1 MKNIVALAM
10 KFSKQAHDSIGQ
22 KRKYSGKPYWVHPQ
36 RVAELVKS
44 VGGSEEQQAA
54 AWLHDT
60 VEDTPVTIEDVR
72 KYFGEHVASMVSD
85 LTDVSTLD
93 QGNRATRKGI
103 DRAHSAAASPEAQT
117 VKLADLIDN
126 TESIVK
132 NDKKFAKI
140 YLQEKRLLLDVL
152 TKGDETLLKM
162 AWEGLVKGLKEIEGK

>member
-1 MKNIVALAM
+1 MTDIVALAQ
-10 KFSKQAHDSIGQ
+10 KFSKQAHNAIGQ

-36 RVAELVKS
+36 RVAALVKS
-44 VGGSEEQQAA
+44 VGGTPEQQAA

-60 VEDTPVTIEDVR
+60 VEDTPVTIEDVQ
-72 KYFGEHVASMVSD
+72 KYFGDHVAAMVSD

-93 QGNRATRKGI
+93 QGNRAVRKEI
-103 DRAHSAAASPEAQT
+103 DRQHSAAASAEAQT

-132 NDKKFAKI
+132 NDRNFAKV

-162 AWEGLVKGLKEIEGK
+162 AWEGLVAGLKELEGK